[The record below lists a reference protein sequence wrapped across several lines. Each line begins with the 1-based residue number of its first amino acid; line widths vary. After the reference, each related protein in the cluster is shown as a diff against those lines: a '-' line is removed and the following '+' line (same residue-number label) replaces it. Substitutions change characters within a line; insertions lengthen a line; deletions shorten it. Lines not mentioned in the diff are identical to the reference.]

1 MFPDPV
7 TYLLLSLLGG
17 LIAVDGTGC
26 GQFMVSRPFVAAT
39 IGGLVMGEPAA
50 GAAIGLVLEAFHL
63 TVLPVGAAS
72 YPDGGPPAVA
82 AGAVF
87 ATSAGGVVAVLTSI
101 AFFLAWSRVA
111 GESVRFMRRTNA
123 PLPAAAEIPPERLQR
138 RHLRAIGTDVGR
150 GVLLVAAGIAVLSL
164 MLAMARA
171 SWGVGERV
179 PQLVADA
186 AVAGLLASGV
196 RLLGGRPAAFA
207 VGAVGALLLLLV
219 V

>member
-1 MFPDPV
+1 MFPDPL
-7 TYLLLSLLGG
+7 TYLLLAVLGG
-17 LIAVDGTGC
+17 LVAVDGTGC

-72 YPDGGPPAVA
+72 YPDGGAPAVA

-87 ATSAGGVVAVLTSI
+87 ATSAGGVVAVLTST

-111 GESVRFMRRTNA
+111 GESVRLMRRTNA
-123 PLPAAAEIPPERLQR
+123 PLPIAAAIPPERLQR
-138 RHLRAIGTDVGR
+138 RHLRAIGTDFGR
-150 GVLLVAAGIAVLSL
+150 GVLLVVAGIAVLSL
-164 MLAMARA
+164 MLSMARA

-207 VGAVGALLLLLV
+207 MGAVGALLLLLV